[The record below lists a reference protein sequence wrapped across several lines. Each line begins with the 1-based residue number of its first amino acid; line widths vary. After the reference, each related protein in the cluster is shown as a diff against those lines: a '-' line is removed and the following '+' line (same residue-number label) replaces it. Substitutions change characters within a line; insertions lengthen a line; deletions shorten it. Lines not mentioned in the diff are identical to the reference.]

1 MVVDS
6 VRVSAQVVLR
16 ALEAGTAPV
25 RGLARWGSDSLLAA
39 LLAVLGDSDR
49 DEDQPQSPEA
59 VGEATG
65 APSPA
70 EVINRGLL
78 TGTGPLHAWKSPNSP
93 EFPWTIPG
101 GCGVRWGSR
110 KPTTTNG

>member
-1 MVVDS
+1 M
-6 VRVSAQVVLR
+6 RVSGQLVLR

-39 LLAVLGDSDR
+39 LLAVLGNSDR

-65 APSPA
+65 APLTCGGDQP
-70 EVINRGLL
+70 GLL
-78 TGTGPLHAWKSPNSP
+78 TGTGPLHARKSPNSP